1 VALGPH
7 GLRLMVRHQ
16 MDELFV
22 DTSAWYPIVVRSH
35 PDHERLSDALRVQ
48 VERRTRVV
56 TSNLVVAESHALIRR
71 RAGIA
76 AGLRFVQLV
85 RASPNV
91 VVTSTTSI
99 ESQGISDWLT
109 RYADQPFSMVDAVS
123 FAIMAERRTRVA
135 LTLDRHF
142 AIAGYEMLP
151 G

>member
-1 VALGPH
+1 
-7 GLRLMVRHQ
+7 

-22 DTSAWYPIVVRSH
+22 DTSAWYPIVVQSH
-35 PDHERLSDALRVQ
+35 PDHHRLSAELRASVA
-48 VERRTRVV
+48 RRVRIV
-56 TSNLVVAESHALIRR
+56 TSNLVVAESHALIMR

-76 AGLRFVQLV
+76 SALRFVQLV

-91 VVTSTTSI
+91 VVASTEYLEDAAVT
-99 ESQGISDWLT
+99 DWLM

-123 FAIMAERRTRVA
+123 FAIMAERGTRAA

-142 AIAGYEMLP
+142 ATAGYQMVT